1 MLYMVD
7 CAFSDSDREAA
18 WNAYYTRRKLD
29 EVLAVPG
36 FRTSQ
41 RFKSVNPI
49 TAPYLA
55 IHTVDSGDVLA
66 SEAYR
71 SLGGGSFDKD
81 FQGCITNWSR
91 NLFSGLDQ
99 APAIAED
106 ELLAVADEGRE
117 ALAQAEVPFSWLQ
130 IAGLDRSVQYRGIAC
145 VTRTQG
151 ERLAQTSN
159 GIVRLYSPMMAQR
172 VEPANSR

>member
-1 MLYMVD
+1 MLYVVD
-7 CAFSDSDREAA
+7 CAFSDPNREDA
-18 WNAYYTRRKLD
+18 WNEYYTRRKLD

-41 RFKSVNPI
+41 RFKSVKPI
-49 TAPYLA
+49 AAPYLA
-55 IHTVDSGDVLA
+55 IHTLDSGDVLT

-81 FQGCITNWSR
+81 FQGYIIHWQR

-106 ELLAVADEGRE
+106 ELLAVVDEGRE
-117 ALAQAEVPFSWLQ
+117 ALEKAEVPFSWLQ
-130 IAGLDRSVQYRGIAC
+130 IAGLDKSVQYRGIAR
-145 VTRTQG
+145 VTRAEG
-151 ERLAQTSN
+151 ERLAQAYN
-159 GIVRLYSPMMAQR
+159 GIVRLYAPMMAQR
-172 VEPANSR
+172 VEPANK